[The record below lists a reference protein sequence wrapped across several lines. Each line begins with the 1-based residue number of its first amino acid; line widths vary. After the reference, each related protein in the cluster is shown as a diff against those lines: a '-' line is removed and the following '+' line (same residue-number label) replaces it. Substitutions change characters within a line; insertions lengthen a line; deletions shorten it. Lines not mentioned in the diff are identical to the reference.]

1 MANVTLAQTAVDSLK
16 TDSVRPLIQVKLI
29 EGLNYL
35 DSLKKDN
42 NLRKMFFLN
51 EQVSGEAV
59 QMNGSE
65 KTRDLPRLK
74 SIRYRLPRKE
84 NWKFWILVGSM
95 LFISFIRISNI
106 KRFDEQL
113 MTASDFSIDLKFSTE
128 KTGSYLFNH
137 LALFANFLISLS
149 LFWVTYI
156 EHHSLE
162 ENVHY
167 SLRLWQQ
174 VGILLILY
182 SGKFIISIV
191 VGYIFEMGMYARVF
205 LYNTLVV
212 NNFLGVLLV
221 FFNLFYIYIHTPE
234 TLLIVESIILILIFI
249 AIIFRTIK
257 NALMSLQAGNEQ
269 LIYIILYLC
278 SFEIVPWLILLK
290 LFINGR

>member
-1 MANVTLAQTAVDSLK
+1 MLAQTATVLQKSDSIK
-16 TDSVRPLIQVKLI
+16 IPVQIKIP
-29 EGLNYL
+29 EGTNFL
-35 DSLKKDN
+35 DSLRRDN

-51 EQVSGEAV
+51 EQISGEEV
-59 QMNGSE
+59 QMNESE

-74 SIRYRLPRKE
+74 SIRYRLPKRE
-84 NWKFWILVGSM
+84 NWKFWILVGS
-95 LFISFIRISNI
+95 LCFISFIRISNI

-113 MTASDFSIDLKFSTE
+113 MTSIDFNIDLKFSSE

-137 LALFANFLISLS
+137 IALFANFLLSLS

-156 EHHSLE
+156 EYHSLE
-162 ENVHY
+162 ENVQY
-167 SLRLWQQ
+167 SFRLWQQ
-174 VGILLILY
+174 VGILLVLY
-182 SGKFIISIV
+182 AGKFIIGIV
-191 VGYIFEMGMYARVF
+191 VGYIFEMGKYAQVF

-221 FFNLFYIYIHTPE
+221 FFNLFYIYIPTPE
-234 TLLIVESIILILIFI
+234 TLMVVESIILILIFI

-278 SFEIVPWLILLK
+278 SLEIVPWLILLK

>member
-74 SIRYRLPRKE
+74 SIRYRLPRRE
-84 NWKFWILVGSM
+84 NWKFWTLVGSM

-128 KTGSYLFNH
+128 RTGSYLFNH

-162 ENVHY
+162 ENVQY